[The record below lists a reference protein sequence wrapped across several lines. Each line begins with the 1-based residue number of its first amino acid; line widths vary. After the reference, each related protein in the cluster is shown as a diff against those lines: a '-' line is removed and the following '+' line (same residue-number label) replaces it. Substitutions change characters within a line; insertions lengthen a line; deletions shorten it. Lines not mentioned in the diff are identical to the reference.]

1 MDYAKSLLFR
11 QLNFKLLALFCQ
23 VDNFLNRN
31 YLVININVTTDKVIS
46 AINEEVFVD
55 SDFVEVAGV
64 KEFVEVSWFCLKVGI
79 DFKNVSEGRVVGSV
93 FEITFENL
101 ILTYVQYHV
110 FWFIVLYLQFN
121 LILSRIQRSLARG
134 LSLIICKNS
143 EYESV
148 SWFKRNESSWNEK
161 FWVIHM

>member
-1 MDYAKSLLFR
+1 LDYAKSLLFR

-64 KEFVEVSWFCLKVGI
+64 KEFVEVS
-79 DFKNVSEGRVVGSV
+79 
-93 FEITFENL
+93 
-101 ILTYVQYHV
+101 
-110 FWFIVLYLQFN
+110 
-121 LILSRIQRSLARG
+121 
-134 LSLIICKNS
+134 
-143 EYESV
+143 
-148 SWFKRNESSWNEK
+148 
-161 FWVIHM
+161 